1 MNTKNI
7 IDTVHA
13 REILDSRGN
22 PTVEATVLLED
33 GSWGTAS
40 VPSGASTGK
49 YEAHEL
55 RDGDPKRYL
64 GRGVLKAVENI
75 NGKICK
81 ELKGCRCDS
90 AQIDA
95 CMIRLDGTENKKVL
109 GANAMLAV
117 SLAAARA
124 GAWHA
129 KMPLYRYIGGISA
142 KKLPHPL
149 MNILNGGAHASNNLD
164 IQEFMIVPAE
174 FGTYSEALRAG
185 VEIYHKLGSLL
196 KADGHT
202 ALVGDEGGFAPD
214 LGSADEAFDYIVR
227 AIEEAGYTTD
237 QVKIAVDAAAS
248 EWMKSSFSEGSS
260 YLLPKNGTVYT
271 SAELVKEW
279 ERLCSRYPIVSIEDG
294 LGEDDHDG
302 WKHMTDILGGKIM
315 LVGDD
320 YFVTNPKRLADGIE
334 RGCGN
339 TVLVKPN
346 QIGTLTETIAVV
358 CLAKAAGYRTILSH
372 RSGETSDTA
381 VADISVALNTG
392 FIKTGAPCRAERTA
406 KYNRLL
412 KIESELGGDAL
423 FEMGIFSKNGIS
435 GKVPAEI

>member
-7 IDTVHA
+7 IETIHA

-22 PTVEATVLLED
+22 PTVEATVILED
-33 GSWGTAS
+33 GSCGTAS

-55 RDGDPKRYL
+55 RDGDMKRFL
-64 GRGVLKAVENI
+64 GRGVLQAVENV
-75 NGKICK
+75 NGKICD
-81 ELKGCRCDS
+81 ELKGMRCDVGQVDS
-90 AQIDA
+90 R
-95 CMIRLDGTENKKVL
+95 MIRLDDTENKKRL

-124 GAWHA
+124 GAAHYRI
-129 KMPLYRYIGGISA
+129 PLYRYIGGISA

-149 MNILNGGAHASNNLD
+149 MNILNGGAHAANNLD

-185 VEIYHKLGSLL
+185 TEIYHKLGALL
-196 KADGHT
+196 KASGHST
-202 ALVGDEGGFAPD
+202 LVGDEGGFAPN
-214 LGSADEAFDYIVR
+214 LRSADEALDYIVR

-237 QVKIAVDAAAS
+237 QVKIALDAATS
-248 EWMKSSFSEGSS
+248 EWAEGSS
-260 YLLPKNGTVYT
+260 YHLPKNGTVYS

-279 ERLCSRYPIVSIEDG
+279 SRLCTRYPIVSIEDG
-294 LGEDDHDG
+294 LGEDDDDG
-302 WKHMTDILGGKIM
+302 WKQMTEELGGKIM

-320 YFVTNPKRLADGIE
+320 YFVTNPKRLAAGIE

-339 TVLVKPN
+339 AVLVKPN

-381 VADISVALNTG
+381 VADIAVSLNTG
-392 FIKTGAPCRAERTA
+392 FIKTGAPARAERCA

-412 KIESELGGDAL
+412 KIESELGGDAV
-423 FEMGIFSKNGIS
+423 FEMGIFNKNGVS
-435 GKVPAEI
+435 GKIPAEV

>member
-1 MNTKNI
+1 MNTSSLI
-7 IDTVHA
+7 ETVHA

-22 PTVEATVLLED
+22 PTVEATVILED
-33 GSWGTAS
+33 GSCGIAS

-55 RDGDPKRYL
+55 RDGDPKRFL
-64 GRGVLKAVENI
+64 GRGVLQAVENV
-75 NGKICK
+75 NGKIRS
-81 ELKGCRCDS
+81 ELRGMRCDVG
-90 AQIDA
+90 QIDA

-117 SLAAARA
+117 SLASARA
-124 GAWHA
+124 GARHYNL
-129 KMPLYRYIGGISA
+129 PLYRYIGGISA
-142 KKLPHPL
+142 KKLPHPM

-164 IQEFMIVPAE
+164 VQEFMIVPGR

-185 VEIYHKLGSLL
+185 VEIYHTLGSLL
-196 KADGHT
+196 KKDGHT
-202 ALVGDEGGFAPD
+202 TLVGDEGGFAPN
-214 LGSADEAFDYIVR
+214 LTSTDEALDYIVR

-237 QVKIAVDAAAS
+237 QVKIAMDAATS
-248 EWMKSSFSEGSS
+248 EWAEDST
-260 YLLPKNGTVYT
+260 YRLPKNGGVYT

-294 LGEDDHDG
+294 LGEDDHEG
-302 WKHMTDILGGKIM
+302 WKHMTDELGKKIM

-320 YFVTNPKRLADGIE
+320 YFVTNPKRLSAGIKN
-334 RGCGN
+334 GCGN
-339 TVLVKPN
+339 AILVKPN

-358 CLAKAAGYRTILSH
+358 CMAKAAGYRTILSH

-381 VADISVALNTG
+381 VADIAVSLNTG

-412 KIESELGGDAL
+412 KIESELGGDAV
-423 FEMGIFSKNGIS
+423 FETDI
-435 GKVPAEI
+435 

>member
-7 IDTVHA
+7 IETVRA

-22 PTVEATVLLED
+22 PTVEATVVLED
-33 GSWGTAS
+33 GSCGTAS

-55 RDGDPKRYL
+55 RDGDPKRFL
-64 GRGVLKAVENI
+64 GRGVLQAVENI

-81 ELKGCRCDS
+81 ELKGMRCDV
-90 AQIDA
+90 AQADA
-95 CMIRLDGTENKKVL
+95 CMIRMDGTENKKVL

-124 GAWHA
+124 GAWHC

-164 IQEFMIVPAE
+164 IQEFMILPAE

-202 ALVGDEGGFAPD
+202 TLVGDEGGFAPN

-237 QVKIAVDAAAS
+237 QVKIAIDAATS
-248 EWMKSSFSEGSS
+248 EWAEGNS
-260 YLLPKNGTVYT
+260 YLLPKSGAVHS

-302 WKHMTDILGGKIM
+302 WKHMTDVLGNQIM

-339 TVLVKPN
+339 TILVKPN

-381 VADISVALNTG
+381 VADLAVSLNTG
-392 FIKTGAPCRAERTA
+392 FIKTGAPCRAERTS

-412 KIESELGGDAL
+412 KIESELGGDAV
-423 FEMGIFSKNGIS
+423 FEMGIFNKNGVS
-435 GKVPAEI
+435 GKVPAKV

>member
-1 MNTKNI
+1 MNTRNI
-7 IDTVHA
+7 IETVHA

-22 PTVEATVLLED
+22 PTVEATVVLED
-33 GSWGTAS
+33 GSVGTAS

-55 RDGDPKRYL
+55 RDGDQKRYC
-64 GRGVLKAVENI
+64 GRGVLQAVENI

-81 ELKGCRCDS
+81 ELKGMRCDV
-90 AQIDA
+90 AQVDT
-95 CMIRLDGTENKKVL
+95 CMIRMDGTENKKCL

-117 SLAAARA
+117 SLASARA
-124 GAWHA
+124 GASHC

-164 IQEFMIVPAE
+164 IQEFMILPAE

-196 KADGHT
+196 KTEGHMT
-202 ALVGDEGGFAPD
+202 LVGDEGGFAPN
-214 LGSADEAFDYIVR
+214 LRSADEALDYIVR

-237 QVKIAVDAAAS
+237 QVKIAIDAATS
-248 EWMKSSFSEGSS
+248 EWAEGSS
-260 YLLPKNGTVYT
+260 YLLPKSGTVYS

-279 ERLCSRYPIVSIEDG
+279 ERLCGRYPIVSIEDG
-294 LGEDDHDG
+294 LGEDDDDG
-302 WKHMTDILGGKIM
+302 WKHMTDELGGQIM

-320 YFVTNPKRLADGIE
+320 YFVTNPKRLAAGVE
-334 RGCGN
+334 HGCGN
-339 TVLVKPN
+339 AILVKPN

-358 CLAKAAGYRTILSH
+358 CLAKANGYRTILSH

-381 VADISVALNTG
+381 VADLAVSLNTG
-392 FIKTGAPCRAERTA
+392 FIKTGAPARAERTA

-412 KIESELGGDAL
+412 KIESELGGDAV
-423 FEMGIFSKNGIS
+423 FEMGIFNKNGVS
-435 GKVPAEI
+435 GKVPAKI